1 VSDVITYLG
10 HSTTLIEIG
19 ERRFLTDPML
29 AGRLL
34 HIRRVAEAPAPESFD
49 RLDAVLVS
57 HAHMD
62 HLHVPSLRQVAGA
75 CPVVVPRGCAGL
87 VSGAGIAD
95 VREID
100 VGERIEIAGVEIQAT
115 PALHDGRRWPFG
127 RRLPALGFVVGGAT
141 RVYFAG
147 DTDLFDEMRELAG
160 SVDVALL
167 PVAGWGAHLPAG
179 HLDPPRAAQAVALIE
194 PRIAV
199 PIHWGTLASRALRQ
213 LGDLEGAPN
222 EFAELV
228 GQATPQVEVRILRP
242 GESTAM

>member
-1 VSDVITYLG
+1 VTDVITYIG
-10 HSTTLIEIG
+10 HSTTLLEIG
-19 ERRFLTDPML
+19 GRRFLTDPML

-34 HIRRVAEAPAPESFD
+34 HISRVAEAPAVELLE
-49 RLDAVLVS
+49 RVDAVLVS

-62 HLHVPSLRQVAGA
+62 HLHVPSLRQVADA
-75 CPVVVPRGCAGL
+75 CPVVVPRGCGGL
-87 VSGAGIAD
+87 VEGAGIAE

-100 VGERIEIAGVEIQAT
+100 VGERIEIGGVDIEAT

-127 RRLPALGFVVGGAT
+127 RRLPALGFLISGGT

-147 DTDLFDEMRELAG
+147 DTDLFDEMGELAG
-160 SVDVALL
+160 TVDVALL

-179 HLDPPRAAQAVALIE
+179 HLDPPRAAEAVALIQ

-213 LGDLEGAPN
+213 LGDLEGAPK
-222 EFAELV
+222 EFADLV
-228 GQATPQVEVRILRP
+228 AAVAPGVEVRILRP
-242 GESTAM
+242 GESSEM